1 MPISQTNQIERRTL
15 IRAPRSR
22 VWRAITDIRQFC
34 KWFCAETVEPAFR
47 PGAHVRLIS
56 THQGPCEKQDFFM
69 DIVEMVAEHTF
80 SWRWHPGSL
89 VAGEDLAKE
98 PMTLVVFRLEDAEG
112 GTLVTV
118 TESGFDQL
126 FPSRITRVFGENE
139 AGWKIQMEALDR
151 YFSGAK

>member
-1 MPISQTNQIERRTL
+1 MNQIERKTL
-15 IRAPRSR
+15 IRAPRPR
-22 VWRAITDIRQFC
+22 VWRALTDIRQFC
-34 KWFCAETVEPAFR
+34 KWFSAESSDPAFR

-56 THQGPCEKQDFFM
+56 TYPGPCEKQNFSM

-89 VAGEDLAKE
+89 VTGEDLSKE
-98 PMTLVVFRLEDAEG
+98 PMTLVVFQLEDAEG

-126 FPSRITRVFGENE
+126 FPSRISRVLEENTE
-139 AGWKIQMEALDR
+139 GWKIQMEALGR
-151 YFSGAK
+151 YFSDAQ